1 MEEGK
6 KVAYIVKCAN
16 NGFIF
21 TGSNGKVLVF
31 NTILDVA
38 RDIANGILGKMEPGM
53 EIEFTA
59 KRNK

>member
-1 MEEGK
+1 MEAGK
-6 KVAYIVKCAN
+6 KATYIVTRAY

-21 TGSNGKVLVF
+21 NKGDGQVLVF
-31 NTILDVA
+31 NSAIDVA
-38 RDIANGILGKMEPGM
+38 KDLADGMLGKMEPGM